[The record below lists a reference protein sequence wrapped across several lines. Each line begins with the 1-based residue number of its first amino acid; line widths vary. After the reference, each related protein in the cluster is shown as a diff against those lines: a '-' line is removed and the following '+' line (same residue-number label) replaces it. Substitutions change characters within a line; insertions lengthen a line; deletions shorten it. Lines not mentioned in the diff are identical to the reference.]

1 MELNMGGDDDRIEE
15 SSVRLMA
22 SSNDGIVDG
31 VGGGESRWVDGSEV
45 DSESP
50 PWSLLDENDS
60 GQGYGSMRRRLV
72 KKPKRVDS
80 FDVEAME
87 IAGAHHRHSKD
98 LSVWQNLALAFQTL
112 GVVYG
117 DMGTSPL
124 YVFTDVFSKVPIR
137 SEVDVLGALSL
148 VIYTIALIPL
158 AKYVFIV
165 LKANDNGEG
174 GTFALYSLICRHAKV
189 NMLPNR
195 QPADENISSYRLK
208 LPTPELERA
217 LNIKETL
224 EKRSSLKTL
233 LLLLV
238 LTGTS
243 MVIGDGILTPAM
255 SVMSAVSGLQGEVS
269 GFGTSA
275 VVIVSIIILL
285 GLFSI
290 QRFGTGKVGFMF
302 APVLALW
309 FFSLG
314 AIGIYNLVKYDI
326 SVLKALNPAYI
337 YFFFK
342 KNSSAAWSALGGCVL
357 CITGAEAM
365 FADLGHFSVQSVQIA
380 FTCVVFPCL
389 LLAYMGQA
397 SYLMKYPDSAS
408 RIFYDSVP
416 GSLFWPIFV
425 IATLA
430 ATIASQAM
438 ISATFSCVKQAM
450 ALGCF
455 PRLKIVHTSR
465 KLMGQI
471 YIPVINYFLMI
482 MCIIVVSIFQNTTDI
497 ANAYGIAEVGV
508 MIVSTTLVTLVMLLI
523 WRTNLF
529 LALCFPLVFG
539 SIELIYLSAVLSKI
553 LEGGWLPLAFASFFL
568 CVMYTWN
575 YGSVLKYH
583 SEVREKI
590 SMDFMLE
597 LGSTLGTVRV
607 PGIGLLYNEL
617 VQGVPSIFGQFLL
630 SLPAIHSTI
639 VFVCIKYVPVPVV
652 PQEERFLFRRVCP
665 KDYHMFRC
673 VARYGYKDVRKE
685 GHHVFEQLLVES
697 LEKFLRREAQDLAI
711 ESNLNEYFDNVS
723 ERSRDS
729 GAAGDGTDELRIP
742 LMQDQR
748 PEEPGSSIS
757 EETSPAFPS
766 SVVSLDEDPSLEYE
780 LSALREAMD
789 SGFTYLLAH
798 GDVRAKKNSVFFKKL
813 VINYF
818 YAFLR
823 NNCRA
828 GAANMSVPH
837 MNILQVGMTYMDPTD
852 FRGVSGEVERLLRQ
866 IQVRAHV
873 LDWTSNGSISGTESK
888 LVAGKIVLIKWV
900 IVKRSISTCES
911 FPLRPIMDLETGVFQ
926 NHVKRESWK
935 TVLTL
940 AYQSL
945 GVVYGDLSTSPLYVY
960 KSTFAEDIQ
969 HSETNE
975 EIYGVLSFVFW
986 TLTLVPLLKYVFIVL
1001 KADDNGEGGT
1011 FALYSLLCRHARINS
1026 LPNCQVADE
1035 ELYEYKRDAATTCL
1049 TPTTTFGS
1057 RLKSTLEKHRVL
1069 QRFLLLLALIGTCMV
1084 IGDGVLT
1091 PALSDVEV
1099 PVACTILIGLFA
1111 LQHYG
1116 THRVGFLFAPVV
1128 LVWLMCISAIGIY
1141 NIIHWNPH
1149 VYQALSPYYMYK
1161 FLRKTQRGGWM
1172 SLGGILLC
1180 ITGSEAMFADL
1191 GHFSQL
1197 SIKIAFTSLVYPSLI
1212 LAYMGQAAYLS
1223 QHHVIDNDYH
1233 IGFYVS
1239 VPGKLRWP
1247 VLVIAILA
1255 AVVGS
1260 QAIITGTFSIIKQC
1274 SALGCFPRVK
1284 IVHTSSKIHGQ
1295 IYIPEINWTLMLLCL
1310 AVTIGFR
1317 DTKRLGNASGLAVIT
1332 VMLVT
1337 TCLMSLVI
1345 VLCWHKSVFLAI
1357 CFVCFFGT
1365 IEVLYFS
1372 ASLIKFLEGA
1382 WVPIALSLIF
1392 LIVMCVWHYGILK
1405 TYEFD
1410 VQNKVSINWLLSLG
1424 PSLGIV
1430 RVRGIGLIHTELVSG
1445 IPAIFS
1451 HFVTN
1456 LPAFHEVLVFLC
1468 IKSVPVPHVRA
1479 KERFL
1484 VGHIGP
1490 RQYRLYRCIVRY
1502 GYRDVHKDDMEFEKD
1517 LVCSIAEY
1525 IRTGNAEPNGAK
1537 DEMESE
1543 DDKMTVVGTCCT
1555 HTDGIQLRED
1565 DVDKIE
1571 SAGTSELREIKSSPV
1586 MQPRKRVRFIVPD
1599 SSKINRDARE
1609 ELQEL
1614 VEAREAGIAY
1624 ILGHCYVRAKQG
1636 SSMLKKL
1643 VINYGYEF
1651 LRRNSRA
1658 PAYTLSVPHAST
1670 LEVGMVYSV

>member
-1 MELNMGGDDDRIEE
+1 MEGDDDRIEE
-15 SSVRLMA
+15 SSVRLVG

-31 VGGGESRWVDGSEV
+31 GGGGGVGESRWVDGSEV

-60 GQGYGSMRRRLV
+60 GPGYGSMRRRLV
-72 KKPKRVDS
+72 KKPRRVDS

-87 IAGAHHRHSKD
+87 IAGAHHHHSKD
-98 LSVWQNLALAFQTL
+98 LSIWQNLALAFQTL

-117 DMGTSPL
+117 DLGTSPL

-158 AKYVFIV
+158 AKYVFVV

-174 GTFALYSLICRHAKV
+174 GTFALYSLICRYAKV

-195 QPADENISSYRLK
+195 QPADENISSFRLK

-224 EKRSSLKTL
+224 EKRSSLKTV

-255 SVMSAVSGLQGEVS
+255 SVMSAVSGLQGEIS

-285 GLFSI
+285 GLFNI

-314 AIGIYNLVKYDI
+314 AIGIYNLVKHDI

-365 FADLGHFSVQSVQIA
+365 FADLGHFSVQSIQIA

-416 GSLFWPIFV
+416 ESLFWPVFV

-430 ATIASQAM
+430 AMIASQAM

-471 YIPVINYFLMI
+471 YIPIINYFLMI
-482 MCIIVVSIFQNTTDI
+482 MCIIVVSIFQSTTDI

-553 LEGGWLPLAFASFFL
+553 LEGGWVPLAFATFFL

-575 YGSVLKYH
+575 YGSVLKYQ

-711 ESNLNEYFDNVS
+711 ESNLNEYFDDVS

-729 GAAGDGTDELRIP
+729 GAAGGHGTDELRVP
-742 LMQDQR
+742 LMHDQR
-748 PEEPGSSIS
+748 LEDAGSSIS
-757 EETSPAFPS
+757 EETSSAFPS
-766 SVVSLDEDPSLEYE
+766 SVMSLDEDPSLEYE

-798 GDVRAKKNSVFFKKL
+798 GDVRAKKNSFFFKKL

-823 NNCRA
+823 KNCRA

-837 MNILQVGMTYMDPTD
+837 MNILQVGMTYM
-852 FRGVSGEVERLLRQ
+852 V
-866 IQVRAHV
+866 
-873 LDWTSNGSISGTESK
+873 
-888 LVAGKIVLIKWV
+888 
-900 IVKRSISTCES
+900 
-911 FPLRPIMDLETGVFQ
+911 
-926 NHVKRESWK
+926 
-935 TVLTL
+935 
-940 AYQSL
+940 
-945 GVVYGDLSTSPLYVY
+945 
-960 KSTFAEDIQ
+960 
-969 HSETNE
+969 
-975 EIYGVLSFVFW
+975 
-986 TLTLVPLLKYVFIVL
+986 
-1001 KADDNGEGGT
+1001 
-1011 FALYSLLCRHARINS
+1011 
-1026 LPNCQVADE
+1026 
-1035 ELYEYKRDAATTCL
+1035 
-1049 TPTTTFGS
+1049 
-1057 RLKSTLEKHRVL
+1057 
-1069 QRFLLLLALIGTCMV
+1069 
-1084 IGDGVLT
+1084 
-1091 PALSDVEV
+1091 
-1099 PVACTILIGLFA
+1099 
-1111 LQHYG
+1111 
-1116 THRVGFLFAPVV
+1116 
-1128 LVWLMCISAIGIY
+1128 
-1141 NIIHWNPH
+1141 
-1149 VYQALSPYYMYK
+1149 
-1161 FLRKTQRGGWM
+1161 
-1172 SLGGILLC
+1172 
-1180 ITGSEAMFADL
+1180 
-1191 GHFSQL
+1191 
-1197 SIKIAFTSLVYPSLI
+1197 
-1212 LAYMGQAAYLS
+1212 
-1223 QHHVIDNDYH
+1223 
-1233 IGFYVS
+1233 
-1239 VPGKLRWP
+1239 
-1247 VLVIAILA
+1247 
-1255 AVVGS
+1255 
-1260 QAIITGTFSIIKQC
+1260 
-1274 SALGCFPRVK
+1274 
-1284 IVHTSSKIHGQ
+1284 
-1295 IYIPEINWTLMLLCL
+1295 
-1310 AVTIGFR
+1310 
-1317 DTKRLGNASGLAVIT
+1317 
-1332 VMLVT
+1332 
-1337 TCLMSLVI
+1337 
-1345 VLCWHKSVFLAI
+1345 
-1357 CFVCFFGT
+1357 
-1365 IEVLYFS
+1365 
-1372 ASLIKFLEGA
+1372 
-1382 WVPIALSLIF
+1382 
-1392 LIVMCVWHYGILK
+1392 
-1405 TYEFD
+1405 
-1410 VQNKVSINWLLSLG
+1410 
-1424 PSLGIV
+1424 
-1430 RVRGIGLIHTELVSG
+1430 
-1445 IPAIFS
+1445 
-1451 HFVTN
+1451 
-1456 LPAFHEVLVFLC
+1456 
-1468 IKSVPVPHVRA
+1468 
-1479 KERFL
+1479 
-1484 VGHIGP
+1484 
-1490 RQYRLYRCIVRY
+1490 
-1502 GYRDVHKDDMEFEKD
+1502 
-1517 LVCSIAEY
+1517 
-1525 IRTGNAEPNGAK
+1525 
-1537 DEMESE
+1537 
-1543 DDKMTVVGTCCT
+1543 
-1555 HTDGIQLRED
+1555 
-1565 DVDKIE
+1565 
-1571 SAGTSELREIKSSPV
+1571 
-1586 MQPRKRVRFIVPD
+1586 
-1599 SSKINRDARE
+1599 
-1609 ELQEL
+1609 
-1614 VEAREAGIAY
+1614 
-1624 ILGHCYVRAKQG
+1624 
-1636 SSMLKKL
+1636 
-1643 VINYGYEF
+1643 
-1651 LRRNSRA
+1651 
-1658 PAYTLSVPHAST
+1658 
-1670 LEVGMVYSV
+1670 

>member
-1 MELNMGGDDDRIEE
+1 MEGDDDRIEE
-15 SSVRLMA
+15 SSVRLVG

-31 VGGGESRWVDGSEV
+31 GGGGGVGESRWVDGSEV

-60 GQGYGSMRRRLV
+60 GPGYGSMRRRLV

-87 IAGAHHRHSKD
+87 IAGAHHHHSKD
-98 LSVWQNLALAFQTL
+98 LSIWQNLALAFQTL

-117 DMGTSPL
+117 DLGTSPL

-158 AKYVFIV
+158 AKYVFVV

-174 GTFALYSLICRHAKV
+174 GTFALYSLICRYAKV

-195 QPADENISSYRLK
+195 QPADENISSFRLK

-224 EKRSSLKTL
+224 EKRSSLKTV

-255 SVMSAVSGLQGEVS
+255 SVMSAVSGLQGEIS

-275 VVIVSIIILL
+275 VVVVSIIILL
-285 GLFSI
+285 GLFNI

-314 AIGIYNLVKYDI
+314 AIGIYNLVKHDI

-365 FADLGHFSVQSVQIA
+365 FADLGHFSVQSIQIA

-416 GSLFWPIFV
+416 ESLFWPVFV

-430 ATIASQAM
+430 AMIASQAM

-471 YIPVINYFLMI
+471 YIPIINYFLMI
-482 MCIIVVSIFQNTTDI
+482 MCIIVVSIFRSTTDI

-553 LEGGWLPLAFASFFL
+553 LEGGWVPLAFATFFL

-575 YGSVLKYH
+575 YGSVLKYQ

-711 ESNLNEYFDNVS
+711 ESNLNEYFDDVS

-729 GAAGDGTDELRIP
+729 GAAGGHGTDELRVP
-742 LMQDQR
+742 LMHDQR
-748 PEEPGSSIS
+748 LEDAGSSIS
-757 EETSPAFPS
+757 GETSSAFPS
-766 SVVSLDEDPSLEYE
+766 SVMSLDEDPSLEYE

-798 GDVRAKKNSVFFKKL
+798 GDVRAKKNSFFFKKL

-823 NNCRA
+823 KNCRA

-837 MNILQVGMTYMDPTD
+837 MNILQVGMTYM
-852 FRGVSGEVERLLRQ
+852 V
-866 IQVRAHV
+866 
-873 LDWTSNGSISGTESK
+873 
-888 LVAGKIVLIKWV
+888 
-900 IVKRSISTCES
+900 
-911 FPLRPIMDLETGVFQ
+911 
-926 NHVKRESWK
+926 
-935 TVLTL
+935 
-940 AYQSL
+940 
-945 GVVYGDLSTSPLYVY
+945 
-960 KSTFAEDIQ
+960 
-969 HSETNE
+969 
-975 EIYGVLSFVFW
+975 
-986 TLTLVPLLKYVFIVL
+986 
-1001 KADDNGEGGT
+1001 
-1011 FALYSLLCRHARINS
+1011 
-1026 LPNCQVADE
+1026 
-1035 ELYEYKRDAATTCL
+1035 
-1049 TPTTTFGS
+1049 
-1057 RLKSTLEKHRVL
+1057 
-1069 QRFLLLLALIGTCMV
+1069 
-1084 IGDGVLT
+1084 
-1091 PALSDVEV
+1091 
-1099 PVACTILIGLFA
+1099 
-1111 LQHYG
+1111 
-1116 THRVGFLFAPVV
+1116 
-1128 LVWLMCISAIGIY
+1128 
-1141 NIIHWNPH
+1141 
-1149 VYQALSPYYMYK
+1149 
-1161 FLRKTQRGGWM
+1161 
-1172 SLGGILLC
+1172 
-1180 ITGSEAMFADL
+1180 
-1191 GHFSQL
+1191 
-1197 SIKIAFTSLVYPSLI
+1197 
-1212 LAYMGQAAYLS
+1212 
-1223 QHHVIDNDYH
+1223 
-1233 IGFYVS
+1233 
-1239 VPGKLRWP
+1239 
-1247 VLVIAILA
+1247 
-1255 AVVGS
+1255 
-1260 QAIITGTFSIIKQC
+1260 
-1274 SALGCFPRVK
+1274 
-1284 IVHTSSKIHGQ
+1284 
-1295 IYIPEINWTLMLLCL
+1295 
-1310 AVTIGFR
+1310 
-1317 DTKRLGNASGLAVIT
+1317 
-1332 VMLVT
+1332 
-1337 TCLMSLVI
+1337 
-1345 VLCWHKSVFLAI
+1345 
-1357 CFVCFFGT
+1357 
-1365 IEVLYFS
+1365 
-1372 ASLIKFLEGA
+1372 
-1382 WVPIALSLIF
+1382 
-1392 LIVMCVWHYGILK
+1392 
-1405 TYEFD
+1405 
-1410 VQNKVSINWLLSLG
+1410 
-1424 PSLGIV
+1424 
-1430 RVRGIGLIHTELVSG
+1430 
-1445 IPAIFS
+1445 
-1451 HFVTN
+1451 
-1456 LPAFHEVLVFLC
+1456 
-1468 IKSVPVPHVRA
+1468 
-1479 KERFL
+1479 
-1484 VGHIGP
+1484 
-1490 RQYRLYRCIVRY
+1490 
-1502 GYRDVHKDDMEFEKD
+1502 
-1517 LVCSIAEY
+1517 
-1525 IRTGNAEPNGAK
+1525 
-1537 DEMESE
+1537 
-1543 DDKMTVVGTCCT
+1543 
-1555 HTDGIQLRED
+1555 
-1565 DVDKIE
+1565 
-1571 SAGTSELREIKSSPV
+1571 
-1586 MQPRKRVRFIVPD
+1586 
-1599 SSKINRDARE
+1599 
-1609 ELQEL
+1609 
-1614 VEAREAGIAY
+1614 
-1624 ILGHCYVRAKQG
+1624 
-1636 SSMLKKL
+1636 
-1643 VINYGYEF
+1643 
-1651 LRRNSRA
+1651 
-1658 PAYTLSVPHAST
+1658 
-1670 LEVGMVYSV
+1670 